1 MPSITLVLYSQ
12 HMASASQS
20 YDVGIIVPGLQMGWS
35 SEKWR
40 YLPGVTQPVPQELA
54 LERRAAWH
62 CSDQGTFISWPSHTG
77 PWLRKLNS
85 EPKQERCLPGYR
97 SLSGP
102 PLQGCFRDSSDC
114 WFYLWGW
121 WNALSNTQAY
131 FCHFKKSRQFLHLTK
146 VKSFKALEDWE
157 RE

>member
-54 LERRAAWH
+54 LECRAAWH
-62 CSDQGTFISWPSHTG
+62 CSDQGTFISWPSHAG

-85 EPKQERCLPGYR
+85 EPKQERCLPAYR

-102 PLQGCFRDSSDC
+102 PLQGCFRDSSASAGFIC
-114 WFYLWGW
+114 EAGGMPCRTPKHIFVTLRNQGNIYTW
-121 WNALSNTQAY
+121 Q
-131 FCHFKKSRQFLHLTK
+131 R
-146 VKSFKALEDWE
+146 
-157 RE
+157 